1 MHHDDQTRLRVAS
14 PFTHQNRGQRGL
26 ARRVRPGTSIPRR
39 RSSATAWPYIGGW
52 VIDGSC
58 PSPEIDRHL
67 RIELV
72 AHVGNEAG
80 TVLEFEDAPELG
92 DRPIRPVEVGPDQGV
107 ETESQSHNQG
117 YLRIRCGVAMVR
129 AQASSIRRPTD
140 DVIVSIV
147 MSLSG
152 SGMVDDMAVCAFVS
166 FRLGLTDGVSVVT
179 GHWQRAVESMGFDTV
194 TVAGEGPVDRTVAGL
209 ELAAANPPDL
219 DELRAACRR

>member
-1 MHHDDQTRLRVAS
+1 MS
-14 PFTHQNRGQRGL
+14 
-26 ARRVRPGTSIPRR
+26 
-39 RSSATAWPYIGGW
+39 
-52 VIDGSC
+52 SC

-80 TVLEFEDAPELG
+80 TVLKFEDAPELG

-107 ETESQSHNQG
+107 ETGIPEPQPGVH
-117 YLRIRCGVAMVR
+117 LRIRCGVAMVDPGVV
-129 AQASSIRRPTD
+129 IGRPTD

-179 GHWQRAVESMGFDTV
+179 GHWQRASSRWAST
-194 TVAGEGPVDRTVAGL
+194 R
-209 ELAAANPPDL
+209 
-219 DELRAACRR
+219 